1 MSVQKLCF
9 AGLMLCLQL
18 VFAAVAEAQLSE
30 AAKSAVLIS
39 THYDVLPNIT
49 YGIANN
55 YELKLDVYR
64 PTTAKA
70 PTPVVMLIHGGG
82 WIRHDKEGEVLSLL
96 PYLEMGWAAVN
107 VEYRVARVSLAPAA
121 VEDCRCALHWIGR
134 NAAKYNFDISKV
146 VVTGASAGGHLAL
159 TTAMIPSSAGFDNR
173 CVSEDDSKWSG
184 PWPDVTPNVAAVIN
198 WVGLTDVAD
207 ALHGPNIRSWAVSW
221 LGSQPDREELAKR
234 LSPINYVRVGLP
246 PILTIH
252 GNGDPIAPYSQA
264 VRFHE
269 ALTKAGVRNQ
279 LLTISSNTHADFTEE
294 QTLNA
299 YSVIREFLLKS
310 NLPVH
315 GQ

>member
-1 MSVQKLCF
+1 M
-9 AGLMLCLQL
+9 
-18 VFAAVAEAQLSE
+18 
-30 AAKSAVLIS
+30 
-39 THYDVLPNIT
+39 
-49 YGIANN
+49 
-55 YELKLDVYR
+55 
-64 PTTAKA
+64 
-70 PTPVVMLIHGGG
+70 
-82 WIRHDKEGEVLSLL
+82 SLL

-134 NAAKYNFDISKV
+134 NAAKYNFDIGKV

-173 CVSEDDSKWSG
+173 CVSQDDSKWSG
-184 PWPDVTPNVAAVIN
+184 PWPDITPNVAAVIN
-198 WVGLTDVAD
+198 WVGVTDVND
-207 ALHGPNIRSWAVSW
+207 VLQGPNIRSWAVSW
-221 LGSQPDREELAKR
+221 LGSQADRKDLAKR
-234 LSPINYVRVGLP
+234 VSPINYVRAGLP

-279 LLTISSNTHADFTEE
+279 LLTISSNTHGDFTDE

-315 GQ
+315 AQ

>member
-1 MSVQKLCF
+1 MSVEKLCF
-9 AGLMLCLQL
+9 ACLTLCSQM
-18 VFAAVAEAQLSE
+18 VFSAAAEAQLSE
-30 AAKSAVLIS
+30 TAKSAVLIS
-39 THYDVLPNIT
+39 AHYDVLTNIS
-49 YGIANN
+49 YGTADNF
-55 YELKLDVYR
+55 ELKLDVYR
-64 PTTAKA
+64 PTTSKG

-82 WIRHDKEGEVLSLL
+82 WTRHDKEGEVLSLL

-134 NAAKYNFDISKV
+134 NAAKYNFDVTKV

-159 TTAMIPSSAGFDNR
+159 TTAMIPASAGFDNR

-184 PWPDVTPNVAAVIN
+184 PWPDATPNVAAVIN
-198 WVGLTDVAD
+198 WVGVTDVD
-207 ALHGPNIRSWAVSW
+207 DLLHGPNIRSWAVSW
-221 LGSQPDREELAKR
+221 LGNQSDREELAKR
-234 LSPINYVRVGLP
+234 VSPINYVRAGLP

-252 GNGDPIAPYSQA
+252 GNGDPIAPYAQS

-279 LLTISSNTHADFTEE
+279 LLTISSDTHGDFTDE

-299 YSVIREFLLKS
+299 YGVIREFLSKS
-310 NLPVH
+310 NLPV
-315 GQ
+315 QAK